1 MKSED
6 ERRGTV
12 RKMKVAIAVIVSAA
26 GLVTIYSGMIG
37 TYNVARW
44 IQHVANYNFYIDPR
58 WDWVAETLL
67 YAAAFMTCGGVSMA
81 TVIRRLRGR

>member
-1 MKSED
+1 
-6 ERRGTV
+6 
-12 RKMKVAIAVIVSAA
+12 
-26 GLVTIYSGMIG
+26 MIG

-67 YAAAFMTCGGVSMA
+67 YAAAFLTCGGVSMA
-81 TVIRRLRGR
+81 TGMPQVARQVMAGHEAEASSVASCI